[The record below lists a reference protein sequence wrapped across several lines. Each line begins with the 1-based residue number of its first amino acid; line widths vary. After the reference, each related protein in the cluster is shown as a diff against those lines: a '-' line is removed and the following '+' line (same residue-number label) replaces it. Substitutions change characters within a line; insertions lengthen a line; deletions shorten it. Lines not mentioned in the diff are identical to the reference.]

1 LTCTDVAATVVVMEE
16 KETRVESVRVNV
28 EVRGDGVYLNGVLY
42 VASMHRPLGGVPA
55 VFDRV
60 RLRRRLKGC
69 GLAPPRCFALN
80 STWSEFHNLECVTR
94 ERYWREAQ
102 FDGQWIPVDADAD
115 ADADDDASAAN
126 G

>member
-1 LTCTDVAATVVVMEE
+1 M
-16 KETRVESVRVNV
+16 ESVRVNV

-60 RLRRRLKGC
+60 RLRRRLRGC
-69 GLAPPRCFALN
+69 GLAPPVLALN

-115 ADADDDASAAN
+115 DDANAAN